1 MKYLKYKTFLKFF
14 LFTRRG
20 LHRFLRSSLWYVGI
34 DWIYPDQT
42 AKAVSCGRT
51 DQTKGGEGWNSNGD
65 GVAEFQSSEIMIDGF
80 LEMLM
85 GKIQEVLICRLIMI
99 DLDMG
104 NGKDLYFFVCFFF
117 AGTIQCHN
125 GALHGLRGTRE
136 MHRSNLP
143 KGVSSL
149 PVSHI
154 FTMFTSESSLLD
166 ESLAETSKKE
176 MCGTIMNRF
185 LAWIWPNKKA
195 EQQKFGV
202 FENPWSSW
210 SVRLFQSTAVQNDGS
225 RAD

>member
-1 MKYLKYKTFLKFF
+1 
-14 LFTRRG
+14 
-20 LHRFLRSSLWYVGI
+20 
-34 DWIYPDQT
+34 
-42 AKAVSCGRT
+42 
-51 DQTKGGEGWNSNGD
+51 
-65 GVAEFQSSEIMIDGF
+65 MIDGF

-166 ESLAETSKKE
+166 ESLAETTSWIDFLHGYGLTKRLNSK
-176 MCGTIMNRF
+176 NLAF
-185 LAWIWPNKKA
+185 L
-195 EQQKFGV
+195 
-202 FENPWSSW
+202 
-210 SVRLFQSTAVQNDGS
+210 RTRDHRDL
-225 RAD
+225 